1 MKGISW
7 NCFSTVLLFLG
18 LSQLIA
24 CAPEKTGDQPSQKK
38 KYSLYVM
45 MKDGAEYILQT
56 DTIDSGHIN
65 PLIQGARVTPSR
77 IFYELIAHNNHYY
90 RLNWK
95 SGRFLQNT
103 IINKEFVQTDS
114 IQLAGTW
121 SVDNY
126 NWLRDTLLLIGYDAK
141 NSKVRYA
148 KMKLEPMKLIVEGEV
163 NLPKPANSFNS
174 MSIGFSTFLNGHLYL
189 GYTYHKTDLNSY
201 TTSDT
206 LYVGELTYPGL
217 KPIHTTKDT
226 RSTYPGGIN
235 TRQSHFFTDE
245 KGDFYF
251 IACPGIALGDNPS
264 KPTGIF
270 RINKATGALDPT
282 YFFNLSASPIH
293 NHGYGFWYIGNGKAI
308 VRTERKG
315 LFKGMEDHYLVP
327 HFDFYVLDLA
337 KQTTT
342 RLDLPLDKGTARN
355 CILIENGLVYIA
367 VNPNI
372 GGNYI
377 WIYDPK
383 TSSLRKGMHFDDQV
397 DYILRLE
404 RLNP

>member
-1 MKGISW
+1 MNEFSR
-7 NCFSTVLLFLG
+7 NCFVTVLLFFG
-18 LSQLIA
+18 LSQIIT
-24 CAPEKTGDQPSQKK
+24 CTPERAGDERNAKK

-45 MKDGAEYILQT
+45 MKDGTEYIVQT
-56 DTIDSGHIN
+56 DTIDSGHID
-65 PLIQGARVTPSR
+65 PIAQGARVTPSR
-77 IFYELIAHNNHYY
+77 IFYELIVHNNSYY
-90 RLNWK
+90 RLSWK
-95 SGRFLQNT
+95 NGQFVRNT
-103 IINKEFVQTDS
+103 IINKQYAQTDS
-114 IQLAGTW
+114 IQLTGTW

-126 NWLRDTLLLIGYDAK
+126 NWLGDTLLIMGHDSQH
-141 NSKVRYA
+141 SKARYA
-148 KMKLEPMKLIVEGEV
+148 KITFDPMKAMEGV
-163 NLPKPANSFNS
+163 IDLPAPANGFNS
-174 MSIGFSTFLNGHLYL
+174 MSIGFSTFLNGNLYL
-189 GYTYHKTDLNSY
+189 GYTYHKSDLNRY

-206 LYVGELTYPGL
+206 LYVAELTYPGL
-217 KPIHTTKDT
+217 KTIRTFTDT
-226 RSTYPGGIN
+226 RSTYPGGVN

-251 IACPGIALGDNPS
+251 ISCPGIALGNNAL

-270 RINKATGALDPT
+270 RINKADGALDPD

-293 NHGYGFWYIGNGKAI
+293 NHGYGFWYIGNNKAI

-315 LFKGMEDHYLVP
+315 LFKGMQDHYLVP

-337 KQTTT
+337 KQTTV

-355 CILIENGLVYIA
+355 CILVEKGLVYIA
-367 VNPNI
+367 VNPNS

-383 TSSLRKGMHFDDQV
+383 AGSLRKGRHFDDQV
-397 DYILRLE
+397 DYILRLD